1 ASGKEPDRLNRA
13 LERAGFFLDEP
24 DDDFSDPAAALEAV
38 ESEFGLTVDP
48 REVAGP
54 LPTVVVPIR
63 AD

>member
-1 ASGKEPDRLNRA
+1 MDRV
-13 LERAGFFLDEP
+13 GFFLDEP
-24 DDDFSDPAAALEAV
+24 GYDFSDPAAALEAA
-38 ESEFGLTVDP
+38 ESEFGLVVDP